1 MEEGRFI
8 RSNVIASQIE
18 IHRQY
23 GGVFPEMASR
33 EHICAILPVIQEA
46 IAEAE
51 VGWEDLDG
59 IAVTYGPG
67 LAGSLLVGVNTA
79 KGLALGWGLP
89 LVGVNH
95 LEGHIYA
102 NWLATD
108 GTDGKPPDIH
118 FPFVCLIV
126 SGGHSELVLVGDHR
140 DYRRLGGT
148 LDDAAGEAFDK
159 VGRLLGLEYPGGPA
173 IERVAREGDSTAF
186 DLPRAWLQG
195 SWDFSFSGLK
205 TAVLR
210 LVRALE
216 RGGKPLPVADLAAS
230 FQLAVV
236 DVLTEKTIAAAR
248 EFDAQQILLAGGVSA
263 NQLLRQRVR
272 ERAEVPTLYPPPIL
286 CTDNAAMIAAAGTV
300 RFRAG
305 ERSGWD
311 LDVLPGAGLLTEAQP
326 RRSAIMGACPLGQT
340 PAEQP
345 GPRATRKGGD
355 RDETNA
361 HLVRTAPVRHP
372 EAEC

>member
-1 MEEGRFI
+1 MCQLLILGIETSCDETAAAVVEGGRFI

-18 IHRQY
+18 LHRQY

-33 EHICAILPVIQEA
+33 EHIRAILPVIQEA
-46 IAEAE
+46 MAEAE

-67 LAGSLLVGVNTA
+67 LAGSLLVGVNAA
-79 KGLALGWGLP
+79 KGLALGRELP

-108 GTDGKPPDIH
+108 GGPPDIH
-118 FPFVCLIV
+118 FPFVCLIA
-126 SGGHSELVLVGDHR
+126 SGGHTELVLVKGHG
-140 DYRRLGGT
+140 DYRRLGST

-159 VGRLLGLEYPGGPA
+159 VGRLLRLEYPGGPA
-173 IERVAREGDSTAF
+173 IERAAREGDSAAF
-186 DLPRAWLQG
+186 DLPRARLEG

-216 RGGKPLPVADLAAS
+216 REGQPLPVADLAAS
-230 FQLAVV
+230 FQSAVV
-236 DVLTEKTIAAAR
+236 DVLAEKTAAAAR
-248 EFDAQQILLAGGVSA
+248 EFGARQILLAGGVSA
-263 NQLLRQRVR
+263 NRLLRQRVR
-272 ERAEVPTLYPPPIL
+272 ESAEVPVLYPPPLL

-300 RFRAG
+300 RLRAG

-311 LDVLPGAGLLTEAQP
+311 LDVLPGAGL
-326 RRSAIMGACPLGQT
+326 
-340 PAEQP
+340 
-345 GPRATRKGGD
+345 
-355 RDETNA
+355 
-361 HLVRTAPVRHP
+361 V
-372 EAEC
+372 

>member
-1 MEEGRFI
+1 VVEGGRFI

-33 EHICAILPVIQEA
+33 EHIRAILPVIQETM
-46 IAEAE
+46 AEAE

-59 IAVTYGPG
+59 IAVTHGPG

-79 KGLALGWGLP
+79 KGLALGRGLP

-108 GTDGKPPDIH
+108 GEPPDIR

-126 SGGHSELVLVGDHR
+126 SGGHTELVLVSDHR

-173 IERVAREGDSTAF
+173 IERAAREGDPTAF
-186 DLPRAWLQG
+186 ELPRAWLQG

-210 LVRALE
+210 VVRALE
-216 RGGKPLPVADLAAS
+216 REGTSLPVADLAAS
-230 FQLAVV
+230 FQWAVV
-236 DVLTEKTIAAAR
+236 DVLAEKTIAAAR
-248 EFDAQQILLAGGVSA
+248 ESHAEQILLAGGVSA
-263 NQLLRQRVR
+263 NRLLRERVR
-272 ERAEVPTLYPPPIL
+272 ERAELPVLYPPPIL

-305 ERSGWD
+305 EHSGWD
-311 LDVLPGAGLLTEAQP
+311 LDVLPGA
-326 RRSAIMGACPLGQT
+326 R
-340 PAEQP
+340 
-345 GPRATRKGGD
+345 
-355 RDETNA
+355 
-361 HLVRTAPVRHP
+361 LVG
-372 EAEC
+372 